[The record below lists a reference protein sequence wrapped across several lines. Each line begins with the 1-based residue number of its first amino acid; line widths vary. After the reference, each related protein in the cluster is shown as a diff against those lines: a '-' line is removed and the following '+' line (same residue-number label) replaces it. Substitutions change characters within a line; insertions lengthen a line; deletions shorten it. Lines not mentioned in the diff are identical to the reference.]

1 MVSKTRARP
10 QIHMDDNIVENPEL
24 EKLLEERQELKE
36 SVSEYKKADK
46 AAKDKIRS
54 IEEPTPYRVGRFI
67 ISKQAV
73 PAKSIAFETTEGSR
87 VTIKTIS
94 ED

>member
-36 SVSEYKKADK
+36 SVSAYKKADK
-46 AAKDKIRS
+46 VAKDKIRS
-54 IEEPTPYRVGRFI
+54 IDTPTPYRVGRFI

-73 PAKSIAFETTEGSR
+73 PAKAVAFETAEGSR
-87 VTIKTIS
+87 FTIKTIS
-94 ED
+94 EE